1 MGRLPAKI
9 GSRVVVIDPRQPDH
23 LYTAADDGRVYR
35 SDDAGRT
42 WSDAGRGLPGE
53 GVVAL
58 ALDPRH
64 PARLYAATAS
74 AALYASEDGARS
86 WRVLGRVSR
95 DGTR

>member
-9 GSRVVVIDPRQPDH
+9 GARVVVIDPRQPEH
-23 LYTAADDGRVYR
+23 VYAVADDGRVYR

-42 WSDAGRGLPGE
+42 WSEAGRGQPRE
-53 GVVAL
+53 GVATL

-74 AALYASEDGARS
+74 AALYVSEDGARS

-95 DGTR
+95 DGAR